1 MSIFAEP
8 ADNSAILQAIF
19 DRDVQAVAYLR
30 KDCNAYEGK
39 GRLLRTAVLYSTP
52 DIVDLLRAVT
62 PKKFYA
68 PIVKEGLQ
76 NNKTAHVQRLIPV
89 TKFSDG
95 ARDEIALAFEKEQWI
110 CLMPLLLHA
119 NMKRDGH
126 QWVSRISKR
135 TPVEVAARLER
146 LMGTQICRKL
156 PLSIWTLA
164 GTNPE
169 SFKVF
174 APHLNLHKMHDVVQN
189 KMYTRLTKDSQD
201 LIETLL
207 LKQGHRVAV

>member
-1 MSIFAEP
+1 MSIFSEP

-19 DRDVQAVAYLR
+19 DRDVHAVARLR
-30 KDCNAYEGK
+30 NDCDPYEGK

-52 DIVDLLRAVT
+52 EVVDLMCPVT
-62 PKKFYA
+62 PQKFYA
-68 PIVKEGLQ
+68 SIITQGLH
-76 NNKTAHVQRLIPV
+76 NNKPACVQRLISGAR
-89 TKFSDG
+89 FFDG
-95 ARDEIALAFEKEQWI
+95 AREDILLAFDKEYWL

-126 QWVSRISKR
+126 QWVSRITKR

-146 LMGTQICRKL
+146 LMGARLCRKL
-156 PLSIWTLA
+156 PLGIWTLA
-164 GTNPE
+164 GNNPE
-169 SFKVF
+169 SFKIF
-174 APHLNLHKMHDVVQN
+174 APHLNLQKMHDVVLT

-207 LKQGHRVAV
+207 LQQGHRMAV

>member
-1 MSIFAEP
+1 MSIFSEP

-19 DRDVQAVAYLR
+19 DRDVHAVAHLR
-30 KDCNAYEGK
+30 NNCDPYEGQ

-52 DIVDLLRAVT
+52 EIVDLVRAVT
-62 PKKFYA
+62 PQKFYA
-68 PIVKEGLQ
+68 SVVNEGLK
-76 NNKTAHVQRLIPV
+76 NNKTICVELLTPL

-95 ARDEIALAFEKEQWI
+95 AREAILLAFEKEQWS

-126 QWVSRISKR
+126 QWVSRITKR

-146 LMGTQICRKL
+146 LMGARLCRKL
-156 PLSIWTLA
+156 PLAIWTLA
-164 GTNPE
+164 GNNPE
-169 SFKVF
+169 AFKVF
-174 APHLNLHKMHDVVQN
+174 APHLNLQKMHDVVLT

-207 LKQGHRVAV
+207 LQQGHRVAV